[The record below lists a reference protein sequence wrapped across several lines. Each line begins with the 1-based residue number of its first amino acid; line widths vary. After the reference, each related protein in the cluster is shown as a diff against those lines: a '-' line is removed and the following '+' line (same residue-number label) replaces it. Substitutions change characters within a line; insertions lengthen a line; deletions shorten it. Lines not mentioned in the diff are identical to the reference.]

1 MPALRDLRT
10 CTTVSC
16 AGLSRQIIA
25 EMNVLVPGI
34 LVDFSDLP
42 IAINELQFPRLQQ
55 GAKDSLAKAVARR
68 GIPIKINSGY
78 RTCAQQF
85 LLHRWKTLGLC
96 GMTLVANPGKS
107 NHESGLGL
115 DVDDFTGWRPFLER
129 EGWRWLGKTS
139 NDKVHFDFM
148 GGGRPIGNV
157 GVKAFQTLWNRNF
170 PDQKITADG
179 VYGAK
184 TAEKLGLSPSEG
196 FNNEATQAK
205 RVLRLMSPL
214 MQGGDVRRVQI
225 KLRELNLFDEADI
238 DGIFRESTK
247 AAVAKFQSA
256 QGLTA
261 DGIVGNK
268 TYAKLGIE

>member
-1 MPALRDLRT
+1 MPRLKDLRT
-10 CTTVSC
+10 CKTVDA

-25 EMNVLVPGI
+25 EMNVLMPGI
-34 LVDFSDLP
+34 LVNFDDLN
-42 IAINELQFPRLQQ
+42 IEMDKQQFPRLQQ
-55 GAKDSLAKAVARR
+55 RAKDALARAIARR

-85 LLHRWKTLGLC
+85 LLHRWRSLNLC
-96 GMTLVANPGKS
+96 NLTLVANPGKS

-115 DVDDFTGWRPFLER
+115 DVADFSGWRPFLEG

-139 NDKVHFDFM
+139 KDKVHFDFV

-157 GVKAFQTLWNRNF
+157 GIKAFQTLWNRNF
-170 PDQKITADG
+170 PDQKIATDG
-179 VYGAK
+179 VYGPK

-196 FNNEATQAK
+196 FNNEVQT
-205 RVLRLMSPL
+205 RRILRLMSPL

-225 KLRELNLFDEADI
+225 KLRELHLLDESEV

-247 AAVAKFQSA
+247 DALIKFQEDN
-256 QGLTA
+256 GLTA
-261 DGIVGNK
+261 DGIAGKN
-268 TYAKLGIE
+268 TFAKLGIE